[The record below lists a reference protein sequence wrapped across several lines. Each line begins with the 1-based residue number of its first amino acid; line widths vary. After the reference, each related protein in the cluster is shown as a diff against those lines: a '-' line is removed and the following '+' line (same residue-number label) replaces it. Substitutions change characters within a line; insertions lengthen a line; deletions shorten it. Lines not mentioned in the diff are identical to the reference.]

1 MESVNKISK
10 TVGVNLDKLLK
21 NKSVFIVLSLVL
33 VLYAGGAAPALPDSV
48 VLFFDSIL
56 GKTIF
61 IFLIGFMASK
71 NVQVAL
77 FIAIAFVITLQIANR
92 RRLEN
97 YVNYTR
103 FRNVESFYDT
113 ASTDNSGSSST
124 SSSTSSSSID
134 CSADV
139 KEDCDSNDC
148 KWNAEVPAVCNA
160 IDEAD
165 KTTCADLTSED
176 ETVCNANDK
185 CEWVAAVTANCE
197 KKCSWTTDTECA
209 ADSTCEWGKV
219 KTCNTKDSAAPK
231 DDKKTCADLT
241 SDGETGCAADNKC
254 KWEDATDDTCNTKE
268 TFTNF
273 HGQIENFDV
282 MPANNLNGDSGQ
294 MYAPVKFD

>member
-103 FRNVESFYDT
+103 FRNVESFN
-113 ASTDNSGSSST
+113 DNNAEEEEFT
-124 SSSTSSSSID
+124 ID
-134 CSADV
+134 CSGTTAAT
-139 KEDCDSNDC
+139 CDSNDC
-148 KWNAEVPAVCNA
+148 KWNAEVPVVCDA
-160 IDEAD
+160 KSATASTAD
-165 KTTCADLTSED
+165 KTACTDLTPDGESD
-176 ETVCNANDK
+176 CVADAK
-185 CEWVAAVTANCE
+185 CKWVAAVTANCKE
-197 KKCSWTTDTECA
+197 KCETRWDTDTTCI

-219 KTCNTKDSAAPK
+219 KTCNTKDSAAPEADK
-231 DDKKTCADLT
+231 DACADLT
-241 SDGETGCAADNKC
+241 SDGETVCAADDKC
-254 KWEDATDDTCNTKE
+254 KWEEAAATVDTCNTKPE

-273 HGQIENFDV
+273 HGQIENFAV

>member
-103 FRNVESFYDT
+103 FRNVESFN
-113 ASTDNSGSSST
+113 DNNAEEEEFT
-124 SSSTSSSSID
+124 VD
-134 CSADV
+134 CSGTTKAA
-139 KEDCDSNDC
+139 CDSNDC
-148 KWNAEVPAVCNA
+148 NWNADAPAVCNA
-160 IDEAD
+160 KDEVD
-165 KTTCADLTSED
+165 KDTCAKI
-176 ETVCNANDK
+176 TVDTDCTADTK
-185 CEWVAAVTANCE
+185 CEWVAAVPANCE
-197 KKCSWTTDTECA
+197 EKCGTRWTTDTECT

-219 KTCNTKDSAAPK
+219 KTCNAKDEV
-231 DDKKTCADLT
+231 DNDTCAKITVDNDCT
-241 SDGETGCAADNKC
+241 ADTKCEWEEAA
-254 KWEDATDDTCNTKE
+254 ATVDTCNTKPE

-273 HGQIENFDV
+273 HGQIENFAV